1 MLLTRY
7 PHQIDFGDE
16 VGGQLEI
23 FYSPKENLT
32 FDFNASLTSR
42 HYDYNNI
49 GTNGLILF
57 QRIDRSAAF
66 LPSIKKELSP
76 YWELFLEAE
85 YYYTKNIKIKVAAA
99 HQNSTVYNIYD
110 PASSDI
116 IKTNTIPIEIK
127 YDFKKI
133 YSLKFNSEQQWV
145 YNSIRVGDKN
155 FYNEYLSLAISRS
168 PNIVLTGNFEI
179 TTDKEDPSGKKYWA
193 SGEISYKFT
202 SANTVMLSYGSE
214 RGGLKCSG
222 GICRYVKPFNGFRLT
237 IINNLN

>member
-1 MLLTRY
+1 MFCLSRIWKNAPFGLV
-7 PHQIDFGDE
+7 GDE

-85 YYYTKNIKIKVAAA
+85 YYYTKNIKIKAV
-99 HQNSTVYNIYD
+99 
-110 PASSDI
+110 
-116 IKTNTIPIEIK
+116 
-127 YDFKKI
+127 
-133 YSLKFNSEQQWV
+133 
-145 YNSIRVGDKN
+145 
-155 FYNEYLSLAISRS
+155 IS
-168 PNIVLTGNFEI
+168 PE
-179 TTDKEDPSGKKYWA
+179 
-193 SGEISYKFT
+193 
-202 SANTVMLSYGSE
+202 
-214 RGGLKCSG
+214 
-222 GICRYVKPFNGFRLT
+222 
-237 IINNLN
+237 